1 MNLTLRRAGLLL
13 IALAFLAGQA
23 PPPPPEEGQTPEPPD
38 TSAPEAPEADAPSA
52 GPSTAPTRPRV
63 SSLPSGANVAV
74 IPVRGVIYDFTYES
88 LQRRVDRAVNNGAS
102 VIVLEIDTYG
112 GVVTAALDIAKYLKD
127 PTRVPV
133 PTVAWVNNKAYSAGI
148 MIASA
153 CDEIVMAPASAT
165 G

>member
-23 PPPPPEEGQTPEPPD
+23 PPPPEVSEAVPGQGAGEAEEAS
-38 TSAPEAPEADAPSA
+38 SASS
-52 GPSTAPTRPRV
+52 STAPTRPRV
-63 SSLPSGANVAV
+63 SSLPSGANVAI

-88 LQRRVDRAVNNGAS
+88 LQRRVDRAVNSGAS